1 MNEDSVW
8 VDDERQA
15 LPVPSGRTKS
25 HRLIRIAAAVL
36 GRLQMLTW
44 SYTRRLVLTSSPL
57 RDSGICTSSQ
67 TPDIALD
74 MSDAKIKKEDVP
86 NVYGKIAPIYD
97 IWAWLTERDAR
108 SRCLE
113 LAAIQDGEIVLEV
126 AVGTGLAF
134 VKILEAN
141 PSGHTEGIDLTSAMV
156 AIAEKRAL
164 QAGYGSYRLRLG
176 DAYDLQFSD
185 DTFDVLV
192 NNYMF
197 DLLPERDFSVVLEE
211 FKRVLRP
218 GGRLAIVNMAHGR
231 RWYNGIWNHLYRVSP
246 ALLGGCRSI
255 SLLPLLQQCGFRDT
269 KREYI
274 SQFTFPSEVV
284 FGIAP

>member
-1 MNEDSVW
+1 
-8 VDDERQA
+8 
-15 LPVPSGRTKS
+15 
-25 HRLIRIAAAVL
+25 
-36 GRLQMLTW
+36 
-44 SYTRRLVLTSSPL
+44 
-57 RDSGICTSSQ
+57 
-67 TPDIALD
+67 
-74 MSDAKIKKEDVP
+74 MSDAKIQKEDVP
-86 NVYGKIAPIYD
+86 SVYSKIAPIYD
-97 IWAWLTERDAR
+97 LWAWLTERDAR
-108 SRCLE
+108 NRCLE
-113 LAAIQDGEIVLEV
+113 LAAIQDGENVLEV

-141 PSGHTEGIDLTSAMV
+141 PSGHSEGIDLTPAMV

-164 QAGYGSYRLRLG
+164 QAEYGSYRLRVG
-176 DAYDLQFSD
+176 DAYNLQFPD
-185 DTFDVLV
+185 DNFDVLV

-197 DLLPERDFSVVLEE
+197 DLLPERDFSAVLEE

-218 GGRLAIVNMAHGR
+218 GGRLAMVNMAHGR
-231 RWYNGIWNHLYRVSP
+231 RWYNGIWNRLYQVSP

-269 KREYI
+269 TEEYI